1 MAEGTYEE
9 MCLPL
14 NTTSNPNME
23 GTTLVLVVVVSE
35 WVGRGVAASMGVIF
49 RHRTSTTIFQTQMH
63 ESSVVRLLRP
73 VIPQHGF

>member
-1 MAEGTYEE
+1 MIEVAEGTYEE

-35 WVGRGVAASMGVIF
+35 WVGRGVC
-49 RHRTSTTIFQTQMH
+49 RC
-63 ESSVVRLLRP
+63 
-73 VIPQHGF
+73 QHGRHFSARNKYYNISNSDA